1 MKKLL
6 LGTSVLAAVAFA
18 AAAQAETPKITVGG
32 TSDFQLG
39 HVSDDVLGSTR
50 DKSFRSDNE
59 ISLKVDGKS
68 DAGIGYGGEIVLEA
82 DTTEDS
88 DSQGTNAARTSIYL
102 DGNWGRVVMGSTTG
116 VTTMK
121 VDASTIA
128 RATGGVDGDWTYF
141 TTPVASLSYIATP
154 DLVLD
159 YGGVNNA
166 FGNESKENLNKIS
179 YYSPKFSGFQAG
191 VTYIPDSENRGQ
203 GASGLDFTKTSGQAD
218 NIWQGALTYEG
229 KFDQVGVALAATG
242 ERGTADLNG
251 VEDLRTWNVGAKLT
265 YMGFALAGSY
275 GDWSDSLR
283 TLNGGLDNSHY
294 WTVGGSYEMG
304 PYGVSVTYLDSQYA
318 QTAATENKFSNL
330 SIGADYKL
338 APGLTPYAE
347 ISFFDANAA
356 TGTLADND
364 GHVLLVGTMLNF

>member
-32 TSDFQLG
+32 TSDFQIG
-39 HVSDDVLGSTR
+39 HVADDVADSNR
-50 DKSFRSDNE
+50 DKAFRSDNE
-59 ISLKVDGKS
+59 ISFKVDGKS
-68 DAGIGYGGEIVLEA
+68 SAGLGYGGEIVLEA

-102 DGNWGRVVMGSTTG
+102 DGGWGKVVAGSTTG

-121 VDASTIA
+121 VDAASIA
-128 RATGGVDGDWTYF
+128 RATGGIDGDWTYF
-141 TTPVASLSYIATP
+141 TSTVAGMDYIATP

-159 YGGVNNA
+159 YGGVSND
-166 FGNESKENLNKIS
+166 FGNESMENLNKIS

-191 VTYIPDSENRGQ
+191 LTYVPDMENRGQ
-203 GASGLDFTKTSGQAD
+203 GASGLDFTKNAAQAG
-218 NIWQGALTYEG
+218 NIWQAAVAYEG
-229 KFDQVGVALAATG
+229 KFDQVGVAAAG
-242 ERGTADLNG
+242 VYEAGTAQLSAL
-251 VEDLRTWNVGAKLT
+251 EDLRAWNVGAKLT

-275 GDWSDSLR
+275 GDLGDSLR
-283 TLNGGLDNSHY
+283 SLNGNLDENNY
-294 WTVGGSYEMG
+294 YTVGGSYEMG
-304 PYGVSVTYLDSQYA
+304 PYGVSVTFLDSDYA
-318 QTAATENKFSNL
+318 QTSTTSNEFKNL

-347 ISFFDANAA
+347 ISMFDADGVAA
-356 TGTLADND
+356 ADND
-364 GHVLLVGTMLNF
+364 GHVFLVGTMLNF